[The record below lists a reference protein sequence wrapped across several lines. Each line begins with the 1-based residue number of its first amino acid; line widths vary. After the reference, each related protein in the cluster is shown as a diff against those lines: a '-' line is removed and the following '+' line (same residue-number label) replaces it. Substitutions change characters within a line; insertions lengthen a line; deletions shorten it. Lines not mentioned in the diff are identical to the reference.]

1 MNTLLIHIYIALG
14 IYVLGA
20 IVIGIHLAY
29 LAVKYQF
36 SKSIIKWR
44 RLIVLDALSWPYYVV
59 RYGFEG
65 FYKEIR

>member
-14 IYVLGA
+14 IYA
-20 IVIGIHLAY
+20 IGVIGIGSHLTY
-29 LAVKYQF
+29 LAVKFQF
-36 SKSIIKWR
+36 NKSITKWR
-44 RLIVLDALSWPYYVV
+44 RLVVLDALSWPYYVV